1 MHSLKTVSLP
11 SALLALLLT
20 GCASSP
26 KVAPPTRPDVPAE
39 VMTPAPQPGHF
50 LTMLEAIL
58 SRSQQKPKQSQT
70 D

>member
-26 KVAPPTRPDVPAE
+26 KVAPQMRPDVPSE
-39 VMTPAPQPGHF
+39 VMTPAPPPGHF
-50 LTMLEAIL
+50 LATLEAIL
-58 SRSQQKPKQSQT
+58 SRSQPKPKQSQT